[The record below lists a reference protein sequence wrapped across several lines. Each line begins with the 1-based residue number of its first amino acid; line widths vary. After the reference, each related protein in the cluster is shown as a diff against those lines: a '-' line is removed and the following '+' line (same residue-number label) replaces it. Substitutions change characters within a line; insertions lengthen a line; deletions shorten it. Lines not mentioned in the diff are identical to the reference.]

1 MFYKKIQFDVE
12 QFNRDGFAGAELYDF
27 FKGWRQ
33 GYDWTIP
40 CDALVHKFNL
50 PITIF
55 DQDLYLLF
63 VLTFK
68 EYFDET

>member
-1 MFYKKIQFDVE
+1 MFYQKIQFDVE
-12 QFNRDGFAGAELYDF
+12 RFNQDGFAKTELYNF

-40 CDALVHKFNL
+40 CDTAFCKFNL

-55 DQDLYLLF
+55 DKELYLLF
-63 VLTFK
+63 VLSYK
-68 EYFDET
+68 EYFNEI